1 MLAYISKL
9 KFLFICFEGLFGDF
23 GDKMESIDKGK
34 KRKKQSVFTDL
45 LQMKVNVQR
54 EIGNR

>member
-1 MLAYISKL
+1 
-9 KFLFICFEGLFGDF
+9 
-23 GDKMESIDKGK
+23 MESIDKGK